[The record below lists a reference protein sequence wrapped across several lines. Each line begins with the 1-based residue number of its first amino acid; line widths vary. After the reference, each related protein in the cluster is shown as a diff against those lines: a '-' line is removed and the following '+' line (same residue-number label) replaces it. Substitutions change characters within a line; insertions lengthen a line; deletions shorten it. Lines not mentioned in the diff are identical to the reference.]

1 MHEAF
6 LPVADGAA
14 EPGEG
19 GGDPDGARQLLTR
32 LYAVHPGN
40 AVVWADSA
48 YVGELVARVRREL
61 GITIEVVERPP
72 DAQGFIVLPRRWVVE
87 RSAGR
92 CPQPAPPH

>member
-1 MHEAF
+1 
-6 LPVADGAA
+6 
-14 EPGEG
+14 
-19 GGDPDGARQLLTR
+19 
-32 LYAVHPGN
+32 
-40 AVVWADSA
+40 VWADSA